1 MTPAHDPRREED
13 AVLAA
18 HIAVSS
24 SESPVSTVLRTD
36 EQVLARVTDGIYRQP
51 GSAIRE
57 LVSNAYDADAK
68 QVVIKTDRPRFH
80 ALSVEDDGMGMTPAA
95 LAHLLHHIGGSAKRS
110 PDGAEL
116 GIASTTDLAL
126 SPSGR
131 RLIGKIGI
139 GLFSVA
145 QLTHRF
151 QIITTTAGDPFRTI
165 ASVVLRQYSDEG
177 APRPN
182 EEGAYEAGRVTIWRE
197 PASDAHSHGT
207 TIILT
212 DIRPQ
217 TRDRLQ
223 SRDLW
228 AVIDSDPALA
238 PSEARNRDLR
248 PPDFHIGRVRPD
260 DAGVLQNDA
269 DAYSSLPWSR
279 DDRPEVAF
287 EKLVKAVWQRVER
300 GTPNPQLE
308 RIFDYYLRMVW
319 QLSLAIPAP
328 YVSGNPFDLLLQD
341 ELRLFEMPQ
350 SIREAAAEFKL
361 TDDETIRLSKS
372 IGSAA
377 DVGSDFTVLVD
388 DLRLARPLLFRN
400 LPETSHAVKKPI
412 LVVGRC
418 REEFDG
424 VPPELTGGPLEFE
437 AYLMWAPK
445 IAPTEHQGVLVRV
458 HGSSG
463 TLFDPTFLRYQV
475 SEQTRLRQI
484 SCEIFV
490 SEGLEAALNIDRESF
505 NYAHPHVVYLTQWL
519 HASLRRVATVQK
531 RIAAAI
537 RTATREAA
545 ADEEEEALSSVAARA
560 WRDESDDPGAEPPPV
575 DFADEADEL
584 TPARPGAYR
593 FRREPVFREL
603 DRRGTRRGDSAERKL
618 RTIVQVLA
626 AYGVFEGLTDQQQE
640 RLLSGMRQ
648 ILETSDQ

>member
-1 MTPAHDPRREED
+1 MSSSHEPQRQTD
-13 AVLAA
+13 AALADN
-18 HIAVSS
+18 IKGSS
-24 SESPVSTVLRTD
+24 SESPVNTVLRTD
-36 EQVLARVTDGIYRQP
+36 ERVLARVTDGIYRQP

-80 ALSVEDDGMGMTPAA
+80 TLSVEDDGMGMTPAA

-110 PDGAEL
+110 REGADL
-116 GIASTTDLAL
+116 GIANSADPTR
-126 SPSGR
+126 SPLGR

-139 GLFSVA
+139 GLFSVS

-151 QIITTTAGDPFRTI
+151 QIITKTEGDPFRTI

-177 APRPN
+177 EPKPN
-182 EEGAYEAGRVTIWRE
+182 EEEEYEAGLVTIWRE
-197 PASDAHSHGT
+197 PAADVDSHGT

-212 DIRPQ
+212 GIRPQ
-217 TRDRLQ
+217 TRDTLQ

-228 AVIDSDPALA
+228 AAVDSDRALA
-238 PSEARNRDLR
+238 PSEARDLR

-260 DAGVLQNDA
+260 DDDVLQRYA
-269 DAYSSLPWSR
+269 DAYNSLPWSP

-287 EKLVKAVWQRVER
+287 EKLVKAVWQHVDS

-319 QLSLAIPAP
+319 QLSLAVPAP

-341 ELRLFEMPQ
+341 KLYLFEMPQ
-350 SIREAAAEFKL
+350 SGRATPPEFKL
-361 TDDETIRLSKS
+361 TSDETIRMRKS

-377 DVGSDFTVLVD
+377 DVGNGFTVLVD
-388 DLRLARPLLFRN
+388 DLQLARPLMFTD
-400 LPETSHAVKKPI
+400 LPKTSHAVKKPI

-424 VPPELTGGPLEFE
+424 VPRELTGGPLEFE

-505 NYAHPHVVYLTQWL
+505 NYAHPHVVYITKWL

-531 RIAAAI
+531 RIAAEI

-545 ADEEEEALSSVAARA
+545 AAEQEEVLSNLATRA
-560 WRDESDDPGAEPPPV
+560 WQDESDDPGAEPPPV
-575 DFADEADEL
+575 EFADATDSP
-584 TPARPGAYR
+584 TFAQPGGYR
-593 FRREPVFREL
+593 FRREPVFGEHRG
-603 DRRGTRRGDSAERKL
+603 RRTRRDDSAERKL
-618 RTIVQVLA
+618 RAIVQILA
-626 AYGVFEGLTDQQQE
+626 AYGIFESLTNQQQE
-640 RLLSGMRQ
+640 RLLAGMRQ
-648 ILETSDQ
+648 ILEASDQ

>member
-1 MTPAHDPRREED
+1 
-13 AVLAA
+13 
-18 HIAVSS
+18 
-24 SESPVSTVLRTD
+24 
-36 EQVLARVTDGIYRQP
+36 
-51 GSAIRE
+51 
-57 LVSNAYDADAK
+57 
-68 QVVIKTDRPRFH
+68 
-80 ALSVEDDGMGMTPAA
+80 MGMTPAA

-110 PDGAEL
+110 HEGAEL
-116 GIASTTDLAL
+116 GIASTADPTR

-151 QIITTTAGDPFRTI
+151 QIITKTAGDHFRTI
-165 ASVVLRQYSDEG
+165 ALVVLRQYSDEG
-177 APRPN
+177 APPPN
-182 EEGAYEAGRVTIWRE
+182 EEGEYEAGLVTIWRE
-197 PASDAHSHGT
+197 PAADADSHGT

-217 TRDRLQ
+217 TRDTLR

-228 AVIDSDPALA
+228 AAVDSDRALA
-238 PSEARNRDLR
+238 PGEARDLR
-248 PPDFHIGRVRPD
+248 PPDFHIGRVRLD
-260 DAGVLQNDA
+260 DADVLQSNA
-269 DAYSSLPWSR
+269 DAPNSLPWSR
-279 DDRPEVAF
+279 DDRPEAAF
-287 EKLVKAVWQRVER
+287 EKLVKAVWQLVDQ

-328 YVSGNPFDLLLQD
+328 YVLGNPFALPLQ
-341 ELRLFEMPQ
+341 EKFYLFEMPQ
-350 SIREAAAEFKL
+350 PGRATPADFTL
-361 TDDETIRLSKS
+361 THDETIRMRKS

-388 DLRLARPLLFRN
+388 DLRLARPLVFTDI
-400 LPETSHAVKKPI
+400 PETSHAVKKPI

-463 TLFDPTFLRYQV
+463 TLFDSTFLRYQV

-505 NYAHPHVVYLTQWL
+505 NYAHPHVVYITKWL

-531 RIAAAI
+531 RIAAEI
-537 RTATREAA
+537 RAATREAA
-545 ADEEEEALSSVAARA
+545 AAGEEEALSSVAARA

-575 DFADEADEL
+575 EFDDAADESPSAEL
-584 TPARPGAYR
+584 GAYR
-593 FRREPVFREL
+593 FRRGPVFGEREG
-603 DRRGTRRGDSAERKL
+603 RRTRQHESAERKL
-618 RTIVQVLA
+618 RAIVQVLA
-626 AYGVFEGLTDQQQE
+626 AYGILESLTDQQQE
-640 RLLSGMRQ
+640 RLLAGMRQ
-648 ILETSDQ
+648 ILEASDQ